1 VTVPDP
7 IGLAPQPIDHRAAV
21 SVRPPLADAASRPLP
36 TLRTSLAGWVLLV
49 GALVCILPIAVAIAE
64 RTASRGAWEIG
75 HWVLSSA
82 VAALATL
89 LSVRSAAGRTRAIRL
104 AGAIAFALWFLASLS
119 WAALV
124 ALGRPSVPSESD
136 VFILAI
142 AFPAL
147 AIIGLTVHGRVKA
160 AEEIAVYLDAAL
172 VTTLVATGIVLTSG
186 LQAIGLPAIS
196 GIIAIL
202 YPAAFIGLA
211 AAAVIALI
219 AARYRPAAHGGYAFA
234 AGSLMVGIAYLGWI
248 APTASGSVV
257 DSLSAI
263 QLTVG
268 TLIAAFGIVTWSDD
282 RLTGDDGSA
291 WTFLLSRAW
300 GPAAAGVTFLALL
313 VHVDP
318 AIDPLIHAAVF
329 VAGAIFV
336 IRQALLLRERTDAL
350 AEIEAVHGENDRL
363 VVDLRR
369 QLEDRAHVERRMIQ
383 ASRSAAVGELAAG
396 VAHEVNNPLTG
407 VLGYAELL
415 LEDLDATD
423 PRRGDVETIRAEALR
438 ARSIV
443 RALRDFA
450 RPVAPSMERI
460 DLADTVRRT
469 VDLIRYPLERRG
481 VTIEESSVTDLPELM
496 ADGQAIQ
503 QAVLNVLTNAGQ
515 AVADDG
521 HVTVRLAAHAREAVI
536 EIRDDGVGMGEEEL
550 AQAFDPFYSGRT
562 EPPGLGMGLSVARG
576 LIESHGGTIRLASGS
591 GRGTTVAI
599 HLPLDQGP
607 GDTWAS
613 VDVEGTD
620 R

>member
-1 VTVPDP
+1 
-7 IGLAPQPIDHRAAV
+7 
-21 SVRPPLADAASRPLP
+21 
-36 TLRTSLAGWVLLV
+36 
-49 GALVCILPIAVAIAE
+49 
-64 RTASRGAWEIG
+64 
-75 HWVLSSA
+75 
-82 VAALATL
+82 
-89 LSVRSAAGRTRAIRL
+89 
-104 AGAIAFALWFLASLS
+104 
-119 WAALV
+119 
-124 ALGRPSVPSESD
+124 
-136 VFILAI
+136 
-142 AFPAL
+142 
-147 AIIGLTVHGRVKA
+147 
-160 AEEIAVYLDAAL
+160 
-172 VTTLVATGIVLTSG
+172 
-186 LQAIGLPAIS
+186 
-196 GIIAIL
+196 
-202 YPAAFIGLA
+202 
-211 AAAVIALI
+211 
-219 AARYRPAAHGGYAFA
+219 
-234 AGSLMVGIAYLGWI
+234 
-248 APTASGSVV
+248 
-257 DSLSAI
+257 
-263 QLTVG
+263 
-268 TLIAAFGIVTWSDD
+268 
-282 RLTGDDGSA
+282 
-291 WTFLLSRAW
+291 
-300 GPAAAGVTFLALL
+300 
-313 VHVDP
+313 
-318 AIDPLIHAAVF
+318 
-329 VAGAIFV
+329 
-336 IRQALLLRERTDAL
+336 
-350 AEIEAVHGENDRL
+350 
-363 VVDLRR
+363 
-369 QLEDRAHVERRMIQ
+369 MIQ

-536 EIRDDGVGMGEEEL
+536 EISDDGVGMGEEEL

>member
-1 VTVPDP
+1 MVTAPDP
-7 IGLAPQPIDHRAAV
+7 IGLAPRSIEGRTVV
-21 SVRPPLADAASRPLP
+21 SVRPPLALGSRLLPLRP
-36 TLRTSLAGWVLLV
+36 TSLAGWVLLI
-49 GALVCILPIAVAIAE
+49 GALACVVPIAAAVTD
-64 RTASRGAWEIG
+64 RSGNRGAWEIA

-82 VAALATL
+82 VAALATV
-89 LSVRSAAGRTRAIRL
+89 LSVRSADGRTRAIRL
-104 AGAIAFALWFLASLS
+104 AAAIAFALWFLANLS
-119 WAALV
+119 WAVLV
-124 ALGRPSVPSESD
+124 AIGRPGVPSESD
-136 VFILAI
+136 LFIVAI
-142 AFPAL
+142 AVPAL
-147 AIIGLTVHGRVKA
+147 AIIGLTVHGRIKA

-172 VTTLVATGIVLTSG
+172 VTTLVATGIVLTNG
-186 LQAIGLPAIS
+186 PQAIGLPATS

-202 YPAAFIGLA
+202 YPSAFIGLA
-211 AAAVIALI
+211 AANVIALI
-219 AARYRPAAHGGYAFA
+219 AARYRPALRGGFAFA
-234 AGSLMVGIAYLGWI
+234 VGSVIVGVAYLGWI
-248 APTASGSVV
+248 APTASGSAV
-257 DSLSAI
+257 DSLSST
-263 QLTVG
+263 LFSVG
-268 TLIAAFGIVTWSDD
+268 TLLGAYGIVTWSDD
-282 RLTGDDGSA
+282 RMGEKDGFRWTGH
-291 WTFLLSRAW
+291 LSRAW

-313 VHVDP
+313 VPVGP

-329 VAGAIFV
+329 VAGALFV

-369 QLEDRAHVERRMIQ
+369 QLDERARVERRMIQ

-415 LEDLDATD
+415 LEDLDVAD
-423 PRRGDVETIRAEALR
+423 PRRSDVETIRAEALR

-450 RPVAPSMERI
+450 RPVSPSMERI

-481 VTIEESSVTDLPELM
+481 VTLEEEIAADLPELN

-521 HVTVRLAAHAREAVI
+521 HVTIRLVAHGPEAVI
-536 EIRDDGVGMGEEEL
+536 EIGDDGVGMDEETL
-550 AQAFDPFYSGRT
+550 TQAFDPFYSGRT
-562 EPPGLGMGLSVARG
+562 EPAGLGMGLSVARG
-576 LIESHGGTIRLASGS
+576 LVESHGGTIRLASGS

-599 HLPLDQGP
+599 RLPLDQGP
-607 GDTWAS
+607 GETWPS
-613 VDVEGTD
+613 VRGEGTN
-620 R
+620 